1 MLKYA
6 VLFAITIGCLYI
18 LRGFANEGHNLHE
31 YSILQSYEHRLR
43 NAANADQYIIIKN
56 ALETQ
61 HTVVAFPIR
70 GKETG
75 YVVML
80 AQAEGDPKTKSL
92 PEVDFVVTESAF
104 EAVKARTKL
113 SPEIEQFILAH
124 IK

>member
-1 MLKYA
+1 MLKYV
-6 VLFAITIGCLYI
+6 VLFAIVVGCFYVF
-18 LRGFANEGHNLHE
+18 RGFDNEGLNIHE
-31 YSILQSYEHRLR
+31 YSILQSCEHRFR
-43 NAANADQYIIIKN
+43 NAPNADQYIIIKK
-56 ALETQ
+56 ALETP
-61 HTVVAFPIR
+61 HTVVAFPIK
-70 GKETG
+70 GKEAG

-113 SPEIEQFILAH
+113 SPEIEQFIAAH